1 VRLKVVCLALSVT
14 AACGD
19 NNENA
24 PPDVP
29 EAPRCAPTPGPLP
42 TLGHF
47 LDPLAVEL
55 SGCVEGGLAKLPGRW
70 FLRNPEST
78 FDFFYPK
85 FEGSCETGFTRSF
98 FPADETDESQ
108 VFTQFTWTDGTRWY
122 QRRSFQFDNGGELF
136 EQTATRVLCM
146 GANDT
151 LIGTTLRF
159 DNDRGETSSPLVG
172 SQFGLKD
179 GPASGLTEV
188 GAINTVAAGQP
199 IVGYNVWVEGNF
211 AYVVGPS
218 GLTIVDV
225 STPATPTV
233 VGQVDPVTG
242 GVGDEPGNGGY
253 NDVRV
258 VKTATK
264 TVAYASPLDFADT
277 DVIDVT
283 DPANPV
289 KLSPI
294 TEYSHSVQV
303 VTTGNT
309 TALYLATYTDA
320 VPKYDVTNPV
330 VPLRLGAAVI
340 ANGPVTGVHDLTVE
354 GTHIYANYT
363 ESGMV
368 ALDVSGGLD
377 NAVEEGRIETSYSH
391 ASWVAT
397 LSSGKKVILH
407 GDEGLAG
414 SAEDGAAFLRILDGD
429 PTSPTYL
436 AELSRYRSRKEVGIH
451 NIQVVGDKIYLSYYQ
466 DGVRIVDIADPT
478 QPTEV
483 AHFNTWNPE
492 TAFGAA
498 FEGAVGVRVAN
509 GHVFVADIDRG
520 LIILD
525 EE

>member
-1 VRLKVVCLALSVT
+1 MRFRAVCLVVCAAS
-14 AACGD
+14 ACGD
-19 NNENA
+19 NNETGT
-24 PPDVP
+24 PDVP
-29 EAPRCAPTPGPLP
+29 VEPLCAPTPGPLP
-42 TLGHF
+42 TMGHF
-47 LDPLAVEL
+47 IDPLAVEL
-55 SGCVEGGLAKLPGRW
+55 AGCVEGGLADLPGRW
-70 FLRNPEST
+70 FLRNPDSI

-85 FEGSCETGFTRSF
+85 FEGSCSTGFTRSF
-98 FPADETDESQ
+98 FPDDDTDESDG
-108 VFTQFTWTDGTRWY
+108 FSQFTWTDGTRWY
-122 QRRSFQFDNGGELF
+122 QRRTFLFNNGGEVF
-136 EQTATRVLCM
+136 ESTAARVLCM
-146 GANDT
+146 GANNT
-151 LIGTTLRF
+151 LVGTTLRF

-172 SQFGLKD
+172 STFGLKD
-179 GPASGLTEV
+179 GPSNGLTEV
-188 GAINTVAAGQP
+188 GAINTIAADQP
-199 IVGYNVWVEGNF
+199 IIGYNVVVEGDF

-225 STPATPTV
+225 SAPATPVV
-233 VGQVDPVTG
+233 VGQVDP
-242 GVGDEPGNGGY
+242 DDSNEGNQGY

-264 TVAYASPLDFADT
+264 TVAFASPLNFANT

-289 KLSPI
+289 MLSQLG
-294 TEYSHSVQV
+294 EYSHSVQV

-320 VPKYDVTNPV
+320 VPKYDVTNPL

-340 ANGPVTGVHDLTVE
+340 DGGPVTGVHDLTVE

-363 ESGMV
+363 ETGLV
-368 ALDVSGGLD
+368 ALDVSAGLD
-377 NAVEEGRIETSYSH
+377 NAVEEGRLDTSYSH

-397 LSSGKKVILH
+397 LTSGKKVLLH
-407 GDEGLAG
+407 GDEGLAE

-429 PTSPTYL
+429 PASPTYL
-436 AELSRYRSRKEVGIH
+436 EELSRYRSRKEVGIH
-451 NIQVVGDKIYLSYYQ
+451 NIQVVGDKVYLSYYQ
-466 DGVRIVDIADPT
+466 DGLRIVDIADPT

-483 AHFNTWNPE
+483 AHFNTWNPD

-525 EE
+525 EN

>member
-1 VRLKVVCLALSVT
+1 MRLNVVCLALSVV

-19 NNENA
+19 NNENT

-29 EAPRCAPTPGPLP
+29 EGPRCAPTPGPLP

-47 LDPLAVEL
+47 VDPLAVEL
-55 SGCVEGGLAKLPGRW
+55 AGCIEGGLGELPGRW
-70 FLRNPEST
+70 FFRDPAST

-85 FEGSCETGFTRSF
+85 FEGSCDTGFTRSF
-98 FPADETDESQ
+98 FPDDATDEAQ

-122 QRRSFQFDNGGELF
+122 QRRSFQFDNGGTPF
-136 EQTATRVLCM
+136 EQTAARVVCM

-151 LIGTTLRF
+151 LIGATLRF
-159 DNDRGETSSPLVG
+159 DNDRGETLSPIIG
-172 SQFGLKD
+172 SKFGVKD
-179 GPASGLTEV
+179 GPASGLTEL
-188 GAINTVAAGQP
+188 GAINEISAGEP
-199 IVGYNVWVEGNF
+199 IIGYNVVVEGEF

-225 STPATPTV
+225 STPATPVV
-233 VGQVDPVTG
+233 VGQVAPDTSQ
-242 GVGDEPGNGGY
+242 DGNDGY

-258 VKTATK
+258 VTIGLK
-264 TVAYASPLDFADT
+264 TVAYGAPLNGGCNET

-283 DPANPV
+283 DPANPI
-289 KLSPI
+289 KLTPI
-294 TEYSHSVQV
+294 EGYSHSVQV
-303 VTTGNT
+303 VKTGNT
-309 TALYLATYTDA
+309 AALYLANYTDK
-320 VPKYDVTNPV
+320 VPKYDLTNPV
-330 VPLRLGAAVI
+330 LPIRLGAAEI
-340 ANGPVTGVHDLTVE
+340 PGIVTGVHDLTVE
-354 GTHIYANYT
+354 GDHIYANYT

-368 ALDVSGGLD
+368 ALDISAGID
-377 NAVEEGRIETSYSH
+377 NAVEEGRIDTSYSH

-397 LSSGKKVILH
+397 LSSGKKVLLH
-407 GDEGLAG
+407 GDEGLSN

-429 PTSPTYL
+429 PASPTYL
-436 AELSRYRSRKEVGIH
+436 DELSRYRSRKEVGIH
-451 NIQVVGDKIYLSYYQ
+451 NIQVVGDKVYLSYYQ
-466 DGVRIVDIADPT
+466 DGIRIVDIADPT

-483 AHFNTWNPE
+483 AHFNTWNAE

-525 EE
+525 ED